1 MTGIDTGHLRR
12 AIAIARR
19 SRAKGNHP
27 FGALLVDAAGAVVA
41 EAENTV
47 TSDHDPTGHAEINLV
62 RAAVRRF
69 DSDYLA
75 GCTLYSSTEPC
86 TMCSGAIY
94 WAGLGHV
101 VYALGEDELRRMT
114 GSNPANPTL
123 ALPIREVFARG
134 QRVVSV
140 QGPALLEEARAV
152 HDGFWE

>member
-1 MTGIDTGHLRR
+1 MPEYTG

-19 SRAKGNHP
+19 SREKGSHP
-27 FGALLVDAAGAVVA
+27 FGALFVDAAGEVVA
-41 EAENTV
+41 EAEYTV
-47 TSDHDPTGHAEINLV
+47 TSDHDPTAHAEINQV

-69 DSDYLA
+69 GPDYLA

-86 TMCSGAIY
+86 TMCAGAIY
-94 WAGLGHV
+94 WAGLGRV

-140 QGPALLEEARAV
+140 QGPALTEEARAV